1 MCQSLLGALPL
12 CDLGPGTSPLW
23 APMLMC
29 RNDRGNT
36 CECLKGDVLCIET
49 VKSDL
54 NPYPMASEVL
64 PNPQATQKC
73 QDQHVTHT
81 YQQDISNY
89 CPVARQKEL
98 PEGQEHLWT
107 EDGLDDYPCLR
118 HPPLP
123 RFLRNCA
130 EGKLRFP
137 QRKALWRLVGGR
149 SLEWQAPGWIGRLPP
164 RPQDEQQV

>member
-1 MCQSLLGALPL
+1 MTLAQVPALSGLPCL
-12 CDLGPGTSPLW
+12 CARMIEETLVS
-23 APMLMC
+23 
-29 RNDRGNT
+29 
-36 CECLKGDVLCIET
+36 VLCIET

-54 NPYPMASEVL
+54 NPYPMVSEVL

-107 EDGLDDYPCLR
+107 EDGLDDCPRLR

-123 RFLRNCA
+123 WFLRNCA
-130 EGKLRFP
+130 EGKLRLP
-137 QRKALWRLVGGR
+137 QRKALWRLVGG
-149 SLEWQAPGWIGRLPP
+149 EPGMAGP
-164 RPQDEQQV
+164 RMDRQVATKTPR